1 MKFDVIIGNPP
12 YQLATGGAQAQ
23 AIPLYHKFIL
33 QAKRMK
39 PRYLSMIVPSRSEE
53 HTTELQSPDNNS

>member
-23 AIPLYHKFIL
+23 ATPLYDKFVL
-33 QAKRMK
+33 QAKNE
-39 PRYLSMIVPSRSEE
+39 PSFFGNDYPIKMVFRR
-53 HTTELQSPDNNS
+53 DGFKRI